1 MTPPALIL
9 GAIAVFFGAAGAWT
23 VQGWRMDARIA
34 DIQRTHAQA
43 AIAAQSTHI
52 QALEQA
58 REQTA
63 KYQQDAHQAA
73 EDAASRVSAA
83 DRDLHRNRGELE
95 RLRDAIRA
103 RPAAACPVPNAATT
117 ASPSPVDAAGDI
129 LGECAAALTD
139 VARAADGHA
148 SDAVMCR
155 LSWPALLR

>member
-1 MTPPALIL
+1 MIPPIL
-9 GAIAVFFGAAGAWT
+9 VASGIAVIFGAAGAWT
-23 VQGWRMDARIA
+23 VQGWRYESRIS

-43 AIAAQSTHI
+43 AIASQSTHI

-58 REQTA
+58 REQTE
-63 KYQQDAHQAA
+63 KHMQDAHQAA
-73 EDAASRVSAA
+73 QDAASRVAAA
-83 DRDLHRNRGELE
+83 DRDLRRNRTELD

-103 RPAAACPVPNAATT
+103 RPATACAVPDIATP

-148 SDAVMCR
+148 SDTQQLIDA
-155 LSWPALLR
+155 WPKKN